1 MEALMLGRREA
12 LIASLFLGSAA
23 TLAAGAVGA
32 ADSGPIAPT
41 GDVHDFDYQVGTW
54 DAVQRRL
61 KKRWTANPEWEE
73 FPSRSTYVQYLGG
86 AVSVDQ
92 TDFPTRGTA
101 GMTVRVFDAEK
112 RQWLIYWVTSKSPE
126 MGTPVIGGYQGNR
139 GLFYGD
145 DTDDGRPIKV
155 RFIRTK
161 NPPDKERWEQA
172 FSLDNGQSWEINWTA
187 DFTRVRA

>member
-1 MEALMLGRREA
+1 MGQELTIGRRQLGGLLA
-12 LIASLFLGSAA
+12 LGTLVLARGAKAA
-23 TLAAGAVGA
+23 EGL
-32 ADSGPIAPT
+32 PPPT

-54 DAVQRRL
+54 DGVQRKL
-61 KKRWTANPEWEE
+61 KKRWTSNPEWEE

-92 TDFPTRGTA
+92 TDFPTRGTS

-112 RQWLIYWVTSKSPE
+112 KQWLIYWVTRASPE
-126 MGTPVIGGYQGNR
+126 MGTPVAGGYQGNR
-139 GLFYGD
+139 GVFYGD

-172 FSLDNGQSWEINWTA
+172 FSLDQGLTWETNWIA